1 LWPLFDLLTFSFAL
15 ETIRSI
21 DFTVKSTRFIDF
33 TVAIICF
40 STKSIQNN
48 CFSMKYLKQLLFLEK
63 ESFTSIFTIAHGFNR
78 WQRINLAVFQ
88 LLVNYI
94 ASNG

>member
-15 ETIRSI
+15 ETIRS
-21 DFTVKSTRFIDF
+21 IDF